1 MDKIP
6 NRREMTDDLKE
17 AVGIKRVSL
26 RQIVMSGS
34 IILFILYDILQRYVD
49 ANFDVSIYKDP
60 EFWITLAL
68 SNISIIAITLIA
80 RSSRKD
86 YLINNNEDIKTLRK
100 EIAANHKKI
109 NTLHLM
115 DNLKEQIAK
124 DNFARKKQAYRIRL
138 MRRAAMCGNIK
149 LLQKKKMQLLA
160 QVESLDQ
167 IKYDK
172 DKENWDILDG
182 VRVRYDE
189 IRVQDLFSGA
199 ARNKTVQVTY
209 AYDDRGAVGRL
220 LVNKAMYLLAFSVLF
235 RGLALTAV
243 SSAQVLPAIIDGV
256 VRVVQAAWAYWIG
269 AGDAE
274 YCICNIFTDTLRARN
289 DYLKQIVGDQP
300 VEEDGKSEQ

>member
-17 AVGIKRVSL
+17 AVVIKRVSL

-100 EIAANHKKI
+100 EIADNHEQI

-115 DNLKEQIAK
+115 EKLEAQIDR
-124 DNFARKKQAYRIRL
+124 DNFDRKKQAYRIRL

-149 LLQKKKMQLLA
+149 LLQKKKMQILA

-167 IKYDK
+167 IQYN
-172 DKENWDILDG
+172 KENWGILDG

-189 IRVQDLFSGA
+189 IRAQDLFSGA

-289 DYLKQIVGDQP
+289 DYLKQIIDASPGTPKNESDN
-300 VEEDGKSEQ
+300 

>member
-6 NRREMTDDLKE
+6 NKREMTDELKS
-17 AVGIKRVSL
+17 AAGIKRVSL

-100 EIAANHKKI
+100 DIADNHEQI

-115 DNLKEQIAK
+115 EKLEAQIDR
-124 DNFARKKQAYRIRL
+124 DNFDRKKQAYRIRL

-149 LLQKKKMQLLA
+149 LLQKKKMQILA

-167 IKYDK
+167 LQYN
-172 DKENWDILDG
+172 KENWGILDG

-300 VEEDGKSEQ
+300 VEEDDDSEQ